1 MSEPASVADHLH
13 ESSFRRDTENNTRA
27 LLGGRSD
34 RVQYFWGAQ
43 ATSLLAAAACRGS
56 SAYIIRNN
64 ENDCFRQAAGKLRA
78 GSPRSPD
85 RRIRGTRSMTLYAT
99 HA

>member
-1 MSEPASVADHLH
+1 MKVRFGETPKTTRVRYSEH
-13 ESSFRRDTENNTRA
+13 
-27 LLGGRSD
+27 
-34 RVQYFWGAQ
+34 YFWGAQ